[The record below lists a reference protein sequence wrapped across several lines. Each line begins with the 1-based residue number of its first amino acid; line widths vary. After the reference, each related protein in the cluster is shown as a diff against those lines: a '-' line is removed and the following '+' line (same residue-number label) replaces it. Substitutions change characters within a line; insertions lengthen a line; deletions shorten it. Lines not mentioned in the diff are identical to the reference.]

1 MINFLLIRKIEGA
14 PLKTGIVQGRLIIQH
29 PGARV
34 DKVLVKPIQEI
45 VVKEATA
52 EEEEVHRVETEE
64 IQRAQ
69 LKEEDSLRKW
79 NVSAAEAQT
88 IKPWNVEGSKTTVS
102 PDVKIADSTMKP
114 RFVTKEEPTINLPEE
129 VEKKNTGGKRWTT
142 KQKE

>member
-1 MINFLLIRKIEGA
+1 MISFLLIRKIEGA
-14 PLKTGIVQGRLIIQH
+14 TLKTGIVQGRLIIQH
-29 PGARV
+29 PGAQV

-52 EEEEVHRVETEE
+52 EEEEDHRVETEE

-69 LKEEDSLRKW
+69 LMEEDSLRKW
-79 NVSAAEAQT
+79 NVSAAEAQI
-88 IKPWNVEGSKTTVS
+88 IKLWNVVDSKNTVA
-102 PDVKIADSTMKP
+102 PDARIADSTMKP
-114 RFVTKEEPTINLPEE
+114 SFATKEEPTINLPEE